1 MAALICQH
9 SLEISAQTQSLRN
22 HVCFLDGW
30 IESNITS
37 SEKGLASVD
46 GGFDMCYCLMG
57 KLEQHTF
64 TIIIIFFT
72 DLIFEH

>member
-9 SLEISAQTQSLRN
+9 SLEISAQTQSLRS

-30 IESNITS
+30 TESNITQ

-46 GGFDMCYCLMG
+46 SVFDMCYCLIW
-57 KLEQHTF
+57 KLEQKTF
-64 TIIIIFFT
+64 TTLITFFT
-72 DLIFEH
+72 DLIF